1 MEIDNMIYEINSK
14 KYFIDIKNFSFN
26 LLEDPKQQ
34 LSIYDMWHTEFG
46 YEFHFDLSTD
56 KIILHEKNF
65 NADTYDLINIPHLS
79 TLVPNGIAKHYG
91 LQIKDVMDKT
101 DYEIML
107 DKRVFFDL
115 RQSIGPTL
123 KIEDKIFLVRYKS
136 ELLDP
141 LVTDGTPITF
151 NELDNYFNEKLN
163 RFIFPYNPTTQKLE
177 IFDLHKTTEI
187 PPHLVLISIPH
198 YDKLD
203 PIRSA
208 LKKGIS
214 LGQVFPKTLLKTAI
228 VAKKIPWEK
237 TDFPFLF
244 RENKER
250 LEKEKREQTKKG
262 RTHKM

>member
-14 KYFIDIKNFSFN
+14 IYFIDVKNFSFN
-26 LLEDPKQQ
+26 LLDNPKQQ

-56 KIILHEKNF
+56 KIILHEKDLNPQ
-65 NADTYDLINIPHLS
+65 TYDMLNIPHLS
-79 TLVPNGIAKHYG
+79 ALVPNTIAKHYG
-91 LQIKDVMDKT
+91 LQIKEVMDKT
-101 DYEIML
+101 DYEIMR
-107 DKRVFFDL
+107 DKRDFFDL
-115 RQSIGPTL
+115 HQFKLPIL
-123 KIEDKIFLVRYKS
+123 EIEDKIFRVRYKV

-141 LVTDGTPITF
+141 LFKGGTPISF

-163 RFIFPYNPTTQKLE
+163 RFIFPYNPTTQRLE

-187 PPHLVLISIPH
+187 PAHLVLISIPH

-214 LGQVFPKTLLKTAI
+214 LGQVIP
-228 VAKKIPWEK
+228 KIPLRTNIIAKNVAWEK
-237 TDFPFLF
+237 TDFPQLF

-250 LEKEKREQTKKG
+250 LEKEKRELTQPR